1 MASVQPSGEA
11 VPAAPSARRPWGLAV
26 VLLAGMAVLFFST
39 YNVANWLASQRAAV
53 PYFHYDWERHIPFVP
68 WTILPYWSI
77 DLLYGL
83 SFFLWRTRDGLL
95 THVKRLLMAQVVS
108 VACFI
113 AFPLRFAFERPPADG
128 WAGQLFTL
136 LGGFDKPF
144 NQAPSLHI
152 SLLVVL
158 WVAYALHLPRQWR
171 WLLHAWFALIGVSV
185 LTTYQH
191 HWIDVPT
198 GWLVGWLCVFAFP
211 LARAVAPAEMTG
223 AAGMA
228 GMAVGVEPPRVDPR
242 ARALASRYGI
252 GAVLFLVLSLVAL
265 RVSVTAWLLLTW
277 IAAALL
283 CVAWIYRMGRAEGFG
298 KRDDGGLPMA
308 AWWMLAPYLA
318 GAFVNTRW
326 WTRGHAA
333 VNHVAD
339 GVWIGRLPGKA
350 EMQQA
355 DADAWLDLTAEFP
368 RWVECDAYAC
378 VPVLD
383 LTVPSQAQLRRAV
396 AQIEAWHREG
406 RTVLVT
412 CALGYSRSALVVA
425 CWIAAHRQCPAARA
439 LDTLRAARPHVVLGP
454 ASVTA
459 LEAFV
464 EAWHGKR

>member
-1 MASVQPSGEA
+1 MASVVASAIP
-11 VPAAPSARRPWGLAV
+11 ARRPWGLAIT
-26 VLLAGMAVLFFST
+26 LLAGMAVLFFGT
-39 YNVANWLASQRAAV
+39 YNAANWLASQRANV
-53 PYFHYDWERHIPFVP
+53 PYFHYDWERYIPFVP

-83 SFFLWRTRDGLL
+83 SFFLWRTREGLL

-108 VACFI
+108 VVCFV
-113 AFPLRFAFERPPADG
+113 AFPLRFAFDRPPADG

-158 WVAYALHLPRQWR
+158 WVAYALHLSGRWR
-171 WLLHAWFALIGVSV
+171 WLLHGWFALIGVSV

-191 HWIDVPT
+191 HLIDLPT

-211 LARAVAPAEMTG
+211 LARAVVPAEATG
-223 AAGMA
+223 L
-228 GMAVGVEPPRVDPR
+228 AVGVEPSGIDPR
-242 ARALASRYGI
+242 ARALALRYGI
-252 GAVLFLVLSLVAL
+252 GAGVVLLLSLAAL
-265 RVSVTAWLLLTW
+265 QVSVTAWLVLVWVAL
-277 IAAALL
+277 ALL

-298 KRDDGGLPMA
+298 KGDDGALPMA

-318 GAFVNTRW
+318 GAFLNSRW

-333 VNHVAD
+333 VDHVAD
-339 GVWIGRLPGKA
+339 GVWIGRLPGEA
-350 EMQQA
+350 EMRQANA
-355 DADAWLDLTAEFP
+355 DALLDLTAEFP
-368 RWVECDAYAC
+368 RRVESDAYCC

-383 LTVPSQAQLRRAV
+383 LTVPSQAQLQRAV
-396 AQIEAWHREG
+396 RQIEAWHREG

-425 CWIAAHRQCPAARA
+425 CWLAVHRRCTAEQALAA
-439 LDTLRAARPHVVLGP
+439 LRAARPHVVLGP
-454 ASVTA
+454 ASVAA
-459 LEAFV
+459 LTTFV
-464 EAWHGKR
+464 EQFVEPSHAAQ